1 LLDYTNYFLYP
12 GLWYVFKRIKMNYLN
27 EHLNDIIQNQKL
39 TSLFQPI
46 VSLAKREIFAYE
58 ALIRGP
64 SDSPLHNP
72 LNLFSTAERFKQS
85 LALERVCRK
94 TSIEQYST
102 LKLSQKLFLNIS
114 PEVLLDAAFK
124 KGETLAILKKMGI
137 PASRV
142 VIEITEHQP
151 TDNYKVMRNAIQH
164 YREMGFE
171 IALDDLGAGY
181 SGLRLWTEL
190 MPDYVK
196 IDRHFIQD
204 IDKDSVKLNFVRS
217 IQSMASATNCQ
228 VIAEGIETEAEYH
241 AVEKI
246 GVEFCQGYY
255 FARPAAMPV
264 LNIVKG
270 LFKQNQANDLTVAS
284 SIGEITQEITPI
296 SPQVSNNEV
305 LDIFQK
311 NSQLTLIPLVKDGV
325 VAGLLC
331 KDRFLTQLFSS
342 RYGIDL
348 HGNKAVE
355 KFIDREPFIFD
366 RQCAIE
372 EVSQQLTNSLRN
384 EQAFVITENNNY
396 KGIGTVK
403 DLLQLITRQQIQNA
417 QHANPLTLLPG
428 ITPINNI
435 INHNITNEVRFSI
448 GYFDLDNF
456 KPFNDIYG
464 YDKGDQAIKLLA
476 KLLANF
482 IPDSSG
488 TVGHIGGDDFIVVFN
503 QQNFEIQCKQILSS
517 FKQSVVALYTQE
529 HQQAKGMHA
538 TDRKGKPCFY
548 PLLSLSIGVVESCAT
563 FNCESHMEIA
573 DLAADAK
580 HKAKEIVG
588 NSYFINRRVPD
599 DIANQEPLYSFV
611 A

>member
-1 LLDYTNYFLYP
+1 
-12 GLWYVFKRIKMNYLN
+12 MNNLN

-72 LNLFSTAERFKQS
+72 LNLFSAAERFKQS
-85 LALERVCRK
+85 LPLERMCRK
-94 TSIEQYST
+94 TSIEQYSA
-102 LKLSQKLFLNIS
+102 LKIPQKLFLNVS
-114 PEVLLDAAFK
+114 PEVLLDTAFK
-124 KGETLAILKKMGI
+124 KGETLEILKKMGI
-137 PASRV
+137 SASRV

-151 TDNYKVMRNAIQH
+151 TDSYDVMRNALKH

-181 SGLRLWTEL
+181 SSLRLWTEL

-217 IQSMASATNCQ
+217 IQSMAAATNCQ
-228 VIAEGIETEAEYH
+228 VIAEGVETKAEYH

-246 GVEFCQGYY
+246 GVAFCQGYY
-255 FARPAAMPV
+255 FARPAAVPV
-264 LNIVKG
+264 LNISED
-270 LFKQNQANDLTVAS
+270 LFKQNQVSDFKSVS
-284 SIGEITQEITPI
+284 SIGDIIQEIKPI
-296 SPQVSNNEV
+296 SPKVSNNDV
-305 LDIFQK
+305 LDVFQK
-311 NSQLTLIPLVKDGV
+311 NSQLTMIPLVKDGF
-325 VAGLLC
+325 ATGLLY
-331 KDRFLTQLFSS
+331 KERFLTQLFAS

-348 HGNKAVE
+348 HGNEAVE
-355 KFIDREPFIFD
+355 KFIDSEPFVFD
-366 RQCAIE
+366 HQCAIE
-372 EVSQQLTNSLRN
+372 EVSQQLTNSLRTD
-384 EQAFVITENNNY
+384 QAFVITENGRY
-396 KGIGTVK
+396 KGIGTVR
-403 DLLQLITRQQIQNA
+403 DLLQLITTQQIQNA

-435 INHNITNEVRFSI
+435 INNKIAKGEHFSI

-464 YDKGDQAIKLLA
+464 YAKGDQAIR
-476 KLLANF
+476 LLANLLSDC
-482 IPDSSG
+482 ISDGSG
-488 TVGHIGGDDFIVVFN
+488 AVGHIGGDDFIVIFK
-503 QQNFEIQCKQILSS
+503 QQNFEMLCKKILTS
-517 FKQSVVALYTQE
+517 FKQSVVALYSQE

-538 TDRKGKPCFY
+538 VDRVGKPCFY
-548 PLLSLSIGVVESCAT
+548 PLLSLSIGVVESSAT
-563 FNCESHMEIA
+563 FHCESHMEIA

-580 HKAKEIVG
+580 HKAKEILG
-588 NSYFINRRVPD
+588 NSYFINRRMPD
-599 DIANQEPLYSFV
+599 ERMDQESLYSFV

>member
-1 LLDYTNYFLYP
+1 MD
-12 GLWYVFKRIKMNYLN
+12 
-27 EHLNDIIQNQKL
+27 HLNQHLRDIIQNQKL

-46 VSLAKREIFAYE
+46 VSLAKRENFSYE

-72 LNLFSTAERFKQS
+72 LNLFSAAERFKQS

-114 PEVLLDAAFK
+114 PEVLLDSAFK
-124 KGETLAILKKMGI
+124 KGETLAVLKKMGI

-151 TDNYKVMRNAIQH
+151 TDNYEVMRNAIKH

-217 IQSMASATNCQ
+217 IQSMAAAATNCQ
-228 VIAEGIETEAEYH
+228 VIAEGVETEAEYH

-246 GVEFCQGYY
+246 GVAFCQGYY
-255 FARPAAMPV
+255 FARPAAVPV
-264 LNIVKG
+264 LNIPEG
-270 LFKQNQANDLTVAS
+270 LFKQNRVSDLTAAL
-284 SIGEITQEITPI
+284 SIGEIAQEITPI
-296 SPQVSNNEV
+296 SPQYSNNDV

-311 NSQLTLIPLVKDGV
+311 NSQLTLIPLVKDGL

-366 RQCAIE
+366 YQRPIE

-384 EQAFVITENNNY
+384 EQAFVITENNKY
-396 KGIGTVK
+396 KGVGTVR
-403 DLLQLITRQQIQNA
+403 DLLQLITSQQIKNA
-417 QHANPLTLLPG
+417 QHANPLTLLPV

-435 INHNITNEVRFSI
+435 INHNIANEVRFSI

-476 KLLANF
+476 KLLSDS
-482 IPDSSG
+482 IPDSTG
-488 TVGHIGGDDFIVVFN
+488 TVGHIGGDDFIVIFN
-503 QQNFEIQCKQILSS
+503 QQNFELLCKRILSS

-529 HQQAKGMHA
+529 HQLAKGMHA

-580 HKAKEIVG
+580 HKAKEITG

-599 DIANQEPLYSFV
+599 NKANQETETVNNSGDCK
-611 A
+611 